1 MGWRR
6 ICGHNDRSGCGVD
19 ENEKQ
24 WIDGALAGNP
34 AACGALYDA
43 NARWVT
49 VYFLRCGFAGAD
61 ADDLVQETFVRV
73 FRSLETFDPARGPFR
88 PWLAAIARNAARRRW
103 SARPRPENFDPELA
117 EKVLTSPDAGPA
129 GEAGRRE
136 EIDAVRQCVRTLP
149 EDLQR
154 VVRLRYVDG
163 QTTRGI
169 AAETRIAEATV
180 RLRIEEARRRIEKCL
195 RGKGVVQ

>member
-1 MGWRR
+1 
-6 ICGHNDRSGCGVD
+6 VD

-24 WIDGALAGNP
+24 WIDGALLGNP

-43 NARWVT
+43 NARWVS
-49 VYFLRCGFAGAD
+49 VYFLRCGFARAD

-73 FRSLETFDPARGPFR
+73 FRSLETFDSARGSLR

-117 EKVLTSPDAGPA
+117 EQMLTAPDDGPA
-129 GEAGRRE
+129 AEAGRRE

-154 VVRLRYVDG
+154 VVRLRYVEG

-169 AAETRIAEATV
+169 AAGIRIAEATV

>member
-1 MGWRR
+1 M
-6 ICGHNDRSGCGVD
+6 D

-24 WIDGALAGNP
+24 WIDGALSGNP
-34 AACGALYDA
+34 AAFGALYDA

-49 VYFLRCGFAGAD
+49 VYFLRCGFAGPD

-73 FRSLETFDPARGPFR
+73 FRSLATFDPARGSFR

-103 SARPRPENFDPELA
+103 SARPRPEDFDPELA
-117 EKVLTSPDAGPA
+117 EKMLVAPQDGPA
-129 GEAGRRE
+129 GAAGTRE
-136 EIDAVRQCVRTLP
+136 EIDAVRQCVQALP
-149 EDLQR
+149 EDLRR
-154 VVRLRYVDG
+154 VVRLRYVVG

-169 AAETRIAEATV
+169 AADTRIAEATV

-195 RGKGVVQ
+195 RGKGVVE

>member
-1 MGWRR
+1 M
-6 ICGHNDRSGCGVD
+6 D

-24 WIDGALAGNP
+24 WIDGALSGSP
-34 AACGALYDA
+34 AACGALYAA
-43 NARWVT
+43 NARWVS
-49 VYFLRCGFAGAD
+49 VYFLRSGFAGAD
-61 ADDLVQETFVRV
+61 ADDLVQETFVRA

-103 SARPRPENFDPELA
+103 SARPRPEDFDPELA
-117 EKVLTSPDAGPA
+117 EDVLVAPEDDPA
-129 GEAGRRE
+129 GQAGRRE
-136 EIDAVRQCVRTLP
+136 EIDAVRQCVQALP
-149 EDLQR
+149 EELQR
-154 VVRLRYVDG
+154 VIRLRYVDG

-180 RLRIEEARRRIEKCL
+180 RLRIEEARRLIEKCL

>member
-1 MGWRR
+1 M
-6 ICGHNDRSGCGVD
+6 D

-49 VYFLRCGFAGAD
+49 VYFLRCGFAVAD
-61 ADDLVQETFVRV
+61 AYDLVQETFMRA